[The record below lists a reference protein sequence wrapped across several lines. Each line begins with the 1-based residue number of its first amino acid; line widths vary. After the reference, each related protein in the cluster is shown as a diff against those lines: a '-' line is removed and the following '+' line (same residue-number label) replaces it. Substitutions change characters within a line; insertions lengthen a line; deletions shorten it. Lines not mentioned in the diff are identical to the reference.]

1 MRRLAPTL
9 PPNSLFFSSIHLYD
23 PGDGAFS
30 PFYPGS
36 GAADHLHANIV
47 NVPVAPLWRRGA
59 IGKGGG
65 GRPSVLVSG
74 ASAPGAS
81 PKCACWGCGRAE
93 WRSAFTQRVLP
104 ALRAFGPD
112 LLLLS
117 SGFDGG
123 CGDVGNSKLDD
134 KEKYHQ
140 GLDLSAADFEW
151 ATEQLVDVAA
161 VCCPGKVVSVLE
173 GGYGNYEAT
182 KATESGWAISRAS
195 LAENVGA
202 HLSALAGVNSRA

>member
-1 MRRLAPTL
+1 MRLLGLWARRVALGLFAGELSASEDRSDDLSDDLGLPLMPRSDDLSDDLGLRLMPRSDDLSDDLGL
-9 PPNSLFFSSIHLYD
+9 PR
-23 PGDGAFS
+23 A
-30 PFYPGS
+30 
-36 GAADHLHANIV
+36 
-47 NVPVAPLWRRGA
+47 
-59 IGKGGG
+59 
-65 GRPSVLVSG
+65 RPS
-74 ASAPGAS
+74 P
-81 PKCACWGCGRAE
+81 
-93 WRSAFTQRVLP
+93 QRVLP

-123 CGDVGNSKLDD
+123 LGDIGNSKLDD

-151 ATEQLVDVAA
+151 ATEQLVSVAA
-161 VCCPGKVVSVLE
+161 ICCPGKVVSVLE

-182 KATESGWAISRAS
+182 RDTESGYTVSRAG

-202 HLSALAGVNSRA
+202 HLSALAGVNPR

>member
-1 MRRLAPTL
+1 MPRA
-9 PPNSLFFSSIHLYD
+9 
-23 PGDGAFS
+23 
-30 PFYPGS
+30 
-36 GAADHLHANIV
+36 
-47 NVPVAPLWRRGA
+47 
-59 IGKGGG
+59 
-65 GRPSVLVSG
+65 RPS
-74 ASAPGAS
+74 P
-81 PKCACWGCGRAE
+81 
-93 WRSAFTQRVLP
+93 QRVLP

-123 CGDVGNSKLDD
+123 LGDIGNSKLDD

-151 ATEQLVDVAA
+151 ATEQLVSVAA
-161 VCCPGKVVSVLE
+161 ICCPGRVVSVLE

-182 KATESGWAISRAS
+182 RDTESGFTVSRAG

-202 HLSALAGVNSRA
+202 HLSALAGVNPR